1 MRSDLIASCRIAS
14 QHIGAAKLKTA
25 GQVVG
30 HMGAMQAQ
38 DFGMVRWAVA
48 LRSAGLTEKDV
59 LGAYN
64 KGEILRTH
72 VLRPTWHL
80 ITNDDADWLI
90 QLTAPRLLSALTTWN
105 KKLNLT
111 GSVYARS
118 NKALEKAM
126 AAGAITREA
135 AVTAL
140 KAARPAFPPRSHTLL
155 LFRAEVDRL
164 IISGPLVDGE
174 ATYTLFD
181 QRVKKRWD
189 LPREEALARLAGRY
203 FKSHG
208 PASLADFTWWSGL
221 KIGDARIAMES
232 VRERFI
238 AETVSGTEYFMA
250 SDLKPT
256 QAGTHL
262 LPAFDE
268 FIIGYADREAALAK
282 RHQAKVM
289 TRNGLFRPIIV
300 HRGLVIGTWSRELR
314 EAKLGF
320 KSMFFGK
327 TDNKTKANVTKAAG
341 RLASFSGTN

>member
-14 QHIGAAKLKTA
+14 QLIGAAKLKTA

-118 NKALEKAM
+118 HKALEKAM
-126 AAGAITREA
+126 AAGTITREA
-135 AVTAL
+135 AVAAL
-140 KAARPAFPPRSHTLL
+140 KVARPAFPPGSHTLL

-189 LPREEALARLAGRY
+189 LPRDEALARLAERY

-208 PASLADFTWWSGL
+208 PASLEDFTWWSGL
-221 KIGDARIAMES
+221 KVGDARNAMES
-232 VRERFI
+232 VRDRFV
-238 AETVSGTEYFMA
+238 AETISGTEYFMA
-250 SDLKPT
+250 SDLKPS
-256 QAGTHL
+256 QMGIHL

-268 FIIGYADREAALAK
+268 FIISYANREAALAK
-282 RHQAKVM
+282 KHQAKVM
-289 TRNGLFRPIIV
+289 TRNGLFRPTIV
-300 HRGLVIGTWSRELR
+300 SDGQVIGTWKRKPRKAEINFESDFFEKPGQKTVAAVD
-314 EAKLGF
+314 EA
-320 KSMFFGK
+320 
-327 TDNKTKANVTKAAG
+327 AAG
-341 RLASFSGTN
+341 LVHFLQ

>member
-1 MRSDLIASCRIAS
+1 MKSEQIASYRLTS
-14 QHIGAAKLKTA
+14 QHIGAAKFKTA
-25 GQVVG
+25 GAVVT

-38 DFGMVRWAVA
+38 DFAMVRWAVA

-59 LGAYN
+59 LEAYN

-80 ITNDDADWLI
+80 ITNNDADWLI
-90 QLTAPRLLSALTTWN
+90 QLTAPRLLNSLTTWN

-118 NKALEKAM
+118 HKVLEKAM
-126 AAGAITREA
+126 ATGAITRDA
-135 AVTAL
+135 AVVAL
-140 KAARPAFPPRSHTLL
+140 QAARPAFPPGSHTLL

-164 IISGPLVDGE
+164 IISGPLVDGD

-181 QRVKKRWD
+181 RRVKKRWD
-189 LPREEALARLAGRY
+189 LPREEALAKLAERF

-208 PASLADFTWWSGL
+208 PASLKDFIWWSGL
-221 KIGDARIAMES
+221 KVADARHAIES

-250 SDLKPT
+250 SDLKPA

-262 LPAFDE
+262 IPAFDE

-282 RHQAKVM
+282 KYQAKVM
-289 TRNGLFRPIIV
+289 TRNGLFRATIV
-300 HRGLVIGTWSRELR
+300 SDGQVIGTWKREPR
-314 EAKLGF
+314 KAEINF
-320 KSMFFGK
+320 ESEFFEKPDQK
-327 TDNKTKANVTKAAG
+327 TAAAVDKAAAG
-341 RLASFSGTN
+341 LIHFVQ